1 MRNGQNNNVLI
12 CQTKRLIAS
21 MRPHNKLRAVI
32 SLMRLPYWLIES
44 LLCVL
49 FILTFQNG
57 FNQLGLIAPAVLGVT
72 FVGAGGA
79 AINDYFD
86 RDSDAI
92 THPERPIPSGQ
103 VSPANAMTFSALTF
117 AVGLGVS
124 LAINSLA
131 FGIAALNVVLFTVY
145 PRFLKRL
152 SGLLSNLVMGYL
164 GASIALFAGAAVF
177 QTINVASLSFVGMIA
192 GGAIALNVL
201 KDVLTVGG
209 DVKVGYPTVAA
220 RYGIH
225 VAAVVGAL
233 FLILSAT
240 TSFLPF
246 LFGVVGVAYLILVAV
261 WASLVIYAALS
272 LLHAPDIPHVRHRLR
287 MFTLSTVV
295 YPVSL
300 IANLLVL
307 HVPM

>member
-1 MRNGQNNNVLI
+1 
-12 CQTKRLIAS
+12 
-21 MRPHNKLRAVI
+21 
-32 SLMRLPYWLIES
+32 
-44 LLCVL
+44 VL

-152 SGLLSNLVMGYL
+152 SGLSSNLVMGYL

-287 MFTLSTVV
+287 MFTPFYRCVPCFFDCKSPRVARPDVRRTLARRAQNSLAVLLRSKLGLSSCFCQLTGRLV
-295 YPVSL
+295 YSKICVSTL
-300 IANLLVL
+300 R
-307 HVPM
+307 